1 MSTSSLIHP
10 VLNCVQ
16 ILCVAQA
23 ENKPARC
30 GGSEDKTIIVPASFH
45 NSAFILSLLSRFPN
59 PWRPQF

>member
-30 GGSEDKTIIVPASFH
+30 GGSEDKIKALLWKEAGTIIV
-45 NSAFILSLLSRFPN
+45 LSRFPN

>member
-30 GGSEDKTIIVPASFH
+30 GGSEDKIKALLWKEAGTIIVFSFI
-45 NSAFILSLLSRFPN
+45 SFS
-59 PWRPQF
+59 